1 MATMRP
7 IEEIAEAHPMLDLVR
22 RVSRVGAQ
30 VAERK
35 SGSKVFYDLFLGT
48 LGSSSFAFAFESD
61 GTLALGVP
69 EIDIA
74 GFVSIDWAGAALIRN
89 LEGRDYLA
97 LSCTTID
104 PRAPLAWR
112 IFLNVAVQVGEQIAK
127 RAPAKLR
134 MRPMRVLKTGP
145 MAAKGLPL
153 AEIGFTLL

>member
-7 IEEIAEAHPMLDLVR
+7 IEEIAEAHPMLDMVR
-22 RVSRVGAQ
+22 QVSRVGAQ

-35 SGSKVFYDLFLGT
+35 SGTKVFYDLFLGT
-48 LGSSSFAFAFESD
+48 LGSSSFAFAFEQD
-61 GTLALGVP
+61 GSLALGIP

-74 GFVSIDWAGAALIRN
+74 AFTSIDWAGAALIRN

-112 IFLNVAVQVGEQIAK
+112 IFMNVTGHVARQIAEK
-127 RAPAKLR
+127 APDRLR
-134 MRPMRVLKTGP
+134 MRPMRVINSRP

-153 AEIGFTLL
+153 AELGFALR